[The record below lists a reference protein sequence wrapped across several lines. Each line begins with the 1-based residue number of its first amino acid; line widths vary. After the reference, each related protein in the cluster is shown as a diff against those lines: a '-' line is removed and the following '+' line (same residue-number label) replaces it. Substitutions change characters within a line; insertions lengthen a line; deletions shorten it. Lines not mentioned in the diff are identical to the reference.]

1 MLRTTIDAVCVGTV
15 DAFGPN
21 GEPSAIRKKRM
32 TGPFRVDAEG
42 PAGDAHGDTV
52 HHGGSEKAVH
62 HYPFEHYH
70 LWQTELPTA
79 ASHFEQPPFFGEN
92 ISTTGLTETS
102 VCVGDIFRA
111 GTVLLQVSEVRQP
124 CWKLAHRSGVPDLA
138 RRVQETGR
146 TGWFYRVIETG
157 TIEVGVTMEL
167 AERPQPEWPLS
178 RIISAL
184 YHTPLDRAELEGIA
198 GLPEL
203 TAGQRGLAQRRL
215 DTGSVEP
222 WERRLTV
229 PAG

>member
-32 TGPFRVDAEG
+32 TGPFRVGAEG

-92 ISTTGLTETS
+92 ISTSGLTETS

-167 AERPQPEWPLS
+167 EGKIRSIRKPSVRHRLKKLTFPVSQCWFDFNRRYFHIVSSPQRSGFPHAPP
-178 RIISAL
+178 AL
-184 YHTPLDRAELEGIA
+184 RVETS
-198 GLPEL
+198 
-203 TAGQRGLAQRRL
+203 LA
-215 DTGSVEP
+215 
-222 WERRLTV
+222 
-229 PAG
+229 